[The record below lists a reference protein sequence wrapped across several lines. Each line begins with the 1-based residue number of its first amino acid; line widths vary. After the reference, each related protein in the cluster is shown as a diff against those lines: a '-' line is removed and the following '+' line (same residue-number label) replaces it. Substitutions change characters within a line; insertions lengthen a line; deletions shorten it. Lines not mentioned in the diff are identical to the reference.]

1 MKILKIILAT
11 MSLICLLDLPY
22 GYYQFYRFVAMA
34 VFLIL
39 AFKDKGAENWKI
51 FWIFSALL
59 VQPFLK
65 IAIGRDIWNIIDVL
79 WAIILIYS
87 IFKNQN
93 NYLQANDHKDSSILK
108 NN

>member
-1 MKILKIILAT
+1 MKILKIILAV
-11 MSLICLLDLPY
+11 MSLVCLLDLPY

-39 AFKDKGAENWKI
+39 AYKEKDSENWMI
-51 FWIFSALL
+51 LWIFSALL

-65 IAIGRDIWNIIDVL
+65 IAIGRNIWNIIDIL

-93 NYLQANDHKDSSILK
+93 NSSQTNDHKNSSILK

>member
-1 MKILKIILAT
+1 MKILKIILAI

-39 AFKDKGAENWKI
+39 AYKDQGTENWKI

-65 IAIGRDIWNIIDVL
+65 IAIGRDIWNIIDVF
-79 WAIILIYS
+79 WVIILIYS
-87 IFKNQN
+87 ILKNQN
-93 NYLQANDHKDSSILK
+93 NSSQTNEHKNSSILK